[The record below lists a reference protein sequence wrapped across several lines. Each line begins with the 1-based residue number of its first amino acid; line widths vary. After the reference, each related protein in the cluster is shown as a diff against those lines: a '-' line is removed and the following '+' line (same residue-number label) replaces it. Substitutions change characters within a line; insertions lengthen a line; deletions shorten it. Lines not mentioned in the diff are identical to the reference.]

1 MGTDKAAGRPQN
13 ARPVKAAGARR
24 RREKVQRERLMELG
38 VAESKITH
46 MTTKAVRQLL
56 RRPARVAAAVKKGC

>member
-38 VAESKITH
+38 VAESKIAH

-56 RRPARVAAAVKKGC
+56 RRPARVAAAVKKG